1 MASKLVLRLG
11 EILVGMGSIT
21 PFQRDEILAAQRRG
35 GRPFGLIAEQMFGVR
50 PETVEEAWA
59 LQYAQ
64 MADRVDPRRLRPDPV
79 AVALITP
86 RQARQF
92 HLLPVEVLPEAMGGE
107 VTLCTFESNL
117 ARALR
122 FVGWRVGRA
131 ASFVIADPEPLREA
145 IERAYSGAG
154 VQAA

>member
-1 MASKLVLRLG
+1 MSSKPVLRLG

-21 PFQRDEILAAQRRG
+21 PGQRDEILLAQRRG

-59 LQYAQ
+59 AQYAQ
-64 MADRVDPRRLRPDPV
+64 MADRVDARRLRPDPM
-79 AVALITP
+79 AISLISP

-92 HLLPVEVLPEAMGGE
+92 HLLPIEVLPESMGGE

-122 FVGWRVGRA
+122 FVGWRVGRS

-154 VQAA
+154 IQAA